1 MEPEHHDPWSEGN
14 QRAMER
20 LMALG
25 VLVEAGSRLAAENA
39 RAKANRAEQELR
51 DQTRREQ
58 DKQKAKR
65 DEQKANRKAERL
77 AAADASRRKREWVRL
92 VGDENGLRG
101 YLADLPA
108 VEVAR
113 HWGQAARNADRNP
126 TDAAVLTAAEEE
138 LRRRAP
144 SLIDFYQRG
153 RDAGLSRQ
161 DAMADAARYVWSGSG
176 PARPHG
182 GQPSTVGALT
192 QVGDELDQE
201 ITRLAGT
208 LDPVGRARLLRN
220 LEDSGW
226 SAQSLAHI
234 ETLLDR
240 AEAEQRTAATTEAT
254 PDDPATAVNEHQA
267 ARAAAAAATG
277 RAGDLAADAS
287 AHDATAPAAA
297 RLAAESF
304 ALPAQRALTAHPSA
318 MPARTPTAHPAL
330 RRTR

>member
-58 DKQKAKR
+58 D
-65 DEQKANRKAERL
+65 EQEANRKAERL
-77 AAADASRRKREWVRL
+77 AAADASRRKREWARL
-92 VGDENGLRG
+92 AGDEGRLRG
-101 YLADLPA
+101 YLADLPF

-113 HWGQAARNADRNP
+113 HWGQAAQNADRNP
-126 TDAAVLTAAEEE
+126 TDATVLTAAEEE

-144 SLIDFYQRG
+144 SLIDFYRRG

-182 GQPSTVGALT
+182 GRAPTAGVLT
-192 QVGDELDQE
+192 QVGEELDQE

-226 SAQSLAHI
+226 SAQSLAYI

-240 AEAEQRTAATTEAT
+240 AEAEQRTAATTAAT

-287 AHDATAPAAA
+287 AHDATTPAAA
-297 RLAAESF
+297 RLTAESF

-318 MPARTPTAHPAL
+318 MPARTPTAHPAQ
-330 RRTR
+330 RRTW

>member
-51 DQTRREQ
+51 DQARREQ
-58 DKQKAKR
+58 D
-65 DEQKANRKAERL
+65 EQNAQRKAERL
-77 AAADASRRKREWVRL
+77 AAADASRRQREWSRL
-92 VGDENGLRG
+92 AGDDERLRD
-101 YLADLPA
+101 YLADLPF

-113 HWGQAARNADRNP
+113 HWGQAAQNANTNP
-126 TDAAVLTAAEEE
+126 TAATVLTAAEDE

-144 SLIDFYQRG
+144 SLIDFYHLR

-161 DAMADAARYVWSGSG
+161 EAMADAARYVWSGSG
-176 PARPHG
+176 PARPHDG
-182 GQPSTVGALT
+182 RPPTAGTLT
-192 QVGDELDQE
+192 QIGEELDHE
-201 ITRLAGT
+201 VTRLAGT
-208 LDPVGRARLLRN
+208 LDQVGRARLLHN

-240 AEAEQRTAATTEAT
+240 AEAEQRTAATTAAT
-254 PDDPATAVNEHQA
+254 PDNPATAINEHQA
-267 ARAAAAAATG
+267 ARTAAAAATG

-287 AHDATAPAAA
+287 AHAATAPSAA

-304 ALPAQRALTAHPSA
+304 ALPARRALTAHPTA
-318 MPARTPTAHPAL
+318 MPIRTPTAHPAQ